1 MTTPQSQIRPRISE
15 TMNYEI
21 PLNEHNSTVITKRAI
36 HSPECIQ
43 IHLNREVFIKHSH
56 LFNFYRGKLKMN

>member
-15 TMNYEI
+15 RVKYEI

-36 HSPECIQ
+36 HLTESIQ
-43 IHLNREVFIKHSH
+43 IHLNREVFIKHGH
-56 LFNFYRGKLKMN
+56 LFNFYPGKLKMN